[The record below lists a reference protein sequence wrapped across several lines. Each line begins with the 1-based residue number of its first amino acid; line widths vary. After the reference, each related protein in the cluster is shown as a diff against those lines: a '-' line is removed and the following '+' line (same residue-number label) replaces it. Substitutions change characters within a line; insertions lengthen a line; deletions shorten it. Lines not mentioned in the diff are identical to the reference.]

1 MNYNRMII
9 STMAVLTLLSSCN
22 GGQSKGNDSAL
33 NLVVGTYG
41 HNLYELSFNPD
52 GSFGPMKAI
61 PAENPSFVIKDGDQ
75 LYYAVSE
82 NDPYSGVYSFRD
94 SRMTAFQ
101 DNADFC
107 PCHLL
112 LLDGTIYTADYGRGS
127 ISAFPVL
134 DGVVQAKSAVIQ
146 FNGSGPDQVRQ
157 THSYIHQLRVIPEE
171 IKEQL
176 SLKGEWV
183 LASDLGDDSIHVLSK
198 DGADA
203 TLEDCPE
210 LIITLEDG
218 TGPRHMEFDSRRNM
232 LYCISELGGMVYS
245 IAVASDNGRPCFTL
259 VQSLKADLVDAGGS
273 ADIHLHPSG
282 KFLYTS
288 HRLENDGIAVFK
300 VLNDG
305 TLERASYRNTGIHPR
320 NFQITPD
327 GQFLLVACRDSRCI
341 QAFRID
347 QEDGSLSESPVSTL
361 NFESDQPVCIA
372 F

>member
-1 MNYNRMII
+1 
-9 STMAVLTLLSSCN
+9 MAALALLTSCK
-22 GGQSKGNDSAL
+22 GGQTNSNDGVL
-33 NLVVGTYG
+33 NLVIGTYG
-41 HNLYELSFNPD
+41 HNLYELTFNPD
-52 GSFGPMKAI
+52 GTFGPMKAV
-61 PAENPSFVIKDGDQ
+61 PAENPSFVIKDGEE

-82 NDPYSGVYSFRD
+82 NDPNSGVYSFRN
-94 SRMTAFQ
+94 SSMTAFQ
-101 DNADFC
+101 DNSDFC
-107 PCHLL
+107 PCHLI

-134 DGVVQAKSAVIQ
+134 NGAVQEKSGLIQ
-146 FNGSGPDQVRQ
+146 FNGSGPDPIRQ
-157 THSYIHQLRVIPEE
+157 THSYIHQLKLIPEA
-171 IKEQL
+171 IRTQL
-176 SLKGEWV
+176 DLKGEWV

-203 TLEDCPE
+203 TLKDCPE
-210 LIITLEDG
+210 LIITLEEG
-218 TGPRHMEFDSRRNM
+218 TGPRHMELDPQRNM
-232 LYCISELGGMVYS
+232 LYCISELGGMVYA
-245 IAVASDNGRPCFTL
+245 IAITSDNGRPRFTR

-320 NFQITPD
+320 NFQLTPD